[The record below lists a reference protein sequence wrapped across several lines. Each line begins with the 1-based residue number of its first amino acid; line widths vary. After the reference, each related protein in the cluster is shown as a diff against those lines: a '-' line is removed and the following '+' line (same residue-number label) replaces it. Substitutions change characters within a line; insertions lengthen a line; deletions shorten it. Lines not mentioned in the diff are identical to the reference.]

1 VAYRKKVEADYPY
14 EDFPQPEGVVMA
26 KIDAA
31 SGLLAGPG
39 STKTFF
45 LPFKEGT
52 QPTRTATG
60 AGEDG
65 ESSGGGSSED
75 LFKQTF

>member
-1 VAYRKKVEADYPY
+1 MENDYPY
-14 EDFPQPEGVVMA
+14 EDFPQPDGVVMA

-31 SGLLAGPG
+31 SGLLAGPN
-39 STKTFF
+39 SKETYF

-52 QPTRTATG
+52 QPTRTASG
-60 AGEDG
+60 SGEDG
-65 ESSGGGSSED
+65 DSGGGGSSED